1 MYNKYLIPYWQDSI
15 HVQDTWEKI
24 NNIPNEQ
31 LWHEHQKRKEK
42 LIELVKENIRFKREK
57 KENRLFKW
65 MAGNQIFS
73 IIITFTIFFSVL
85 NIALIINFFK
95 LLSNF

>member
-1 MYNKYLIPYWQDSI
+1 M
-15 HVQDTWEKI
+15 
-24 NNIPNEQ
+24 
-31 LWHEHQKRKEK
+31 
-42 LIELVKENIRFKREK
+42 ELVKENIRFKREK